1 MDKNVRC
8 IKKEV
13 AAERREKEIEE
24 MHSPLGLRRQDER
37 HLLVFVGRWVE
48 HVITVPII
56 LVTLLLGHA
65 DAEVGVWNRS

>member
-24 MHSPLGLRRQDER
+24 MHSPLGLRRNDER
-37 HLLVFVGRWVE
+37 QLLGFMGGGEE
-48 HVITVPII
+48 HVITVPIL
-56 LVTLLLGHA
+56 LVTLTVHA
-65 DAEVGVWNRS
+65 DAEVGVCNLG

>member
-24 MHSPLGLRRQDER
+24 MHSPLGLRRKDER
-37 HLLVFVGRWVE
+37 HLLVFMGGGVE
-48 HVITVPII
+48 QVITVPIL
-56 LVTLLLGHA
+56 LVTLIVHA
-65 DAEVGVWNRS
+65 HGEVSVWNLS

>member
-24 MHSPLGLRRQDER
+24 MHSPLGLRRNDER
-37 HLLVFVGRWVE
+37 QLLGFMGGGEE
-48 HVITVPII
+48 HVITVPIL
-56 LVTLLLGHA
+56 LVTLTVHA
-65 DAEVGVWNRS
+65 DGEVSVWNLS